1 MHGGTGDFWVTK
13 EATGRYSIVFQHP
26 FPSAPSATAV
36 IWGDGWYT
44 TDNAQ
49 AAVLEAGRAVI
60 VTGNSTGAL
69 SDRGFSFQIIG

>member
-1 MHGGTGDFWVTK
+1 M
-13 EATGRYSIVFQHP
+13 
-26 FPSAPSATAV
+26 